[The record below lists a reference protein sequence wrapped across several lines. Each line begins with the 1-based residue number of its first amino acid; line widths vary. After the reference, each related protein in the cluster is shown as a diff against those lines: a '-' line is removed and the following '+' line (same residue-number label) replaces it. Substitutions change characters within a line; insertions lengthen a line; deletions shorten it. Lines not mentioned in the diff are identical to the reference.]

1 MAEDV
6 RCTNGKRRTHSRL
19 AAALLVAA
27 ALALTPAVWAQAR
40 GASAAGFSPGF
51 AGGARTGFSPG
62 FAGGHG
68 GLPPGGMNRP
78 QRGITGGFRHHPH
91 NGVGFGT
98 AFLGSPFWYGDGWYD
113 SPAAPAERETAE
125 APVSPAVEPA
135 SPPAAPLMIERQGDR
150 FVRLTDAQANAAVSP
165 DEQGAKASRGV
176 AVRGAKNEL
185 PSSAKDVVP
194 AVLVFRDGRQQDVAS
209 YSIIG
214 STLSESSS
222 YYSSGYW
229 TRKIQLADL
238 DLPATFKLNQQRG
251 VPFVLPGGPNQIVTR
266 P

>member
-6 RCTNGKRRTHSRL
+6 RCTDGKRRTRW
-19 AAALLVAA
+19 AAVLFVAA
-27 ALALTPAVWAQAR
+27 ALAMTPVVWAQAR
-40 GASAAGFSPGF
+40 GGSAAGFSPGF
-51 AGGARTGFSPG
+51 AGGARTGFAPG
-62 FAGGHG
+62 FAGGRG
-68 GLPPGGMNRP
+68 GVPPVGMNRP
-78 QRGITGGFRHHPH
+78 QRGITGGFRHRPH

-125 APVSPAVEPA
+125 APASPAVEPA
-135 SPPAAPLMIERQGDR
+135 SPPAPPLMIERQGDR

-165 DEQGAKASRGV
+165 GEPEGKASRRA
-176 AVRGAKNEL
+176 AVRGAKSEA
-185 PSSAKDVVP
+185 PSPTKNDVP

-214 STLSESSS
+214 STLYESSS

-238 DLPATFKLNQQRG
+238 DLPATLKLNQQRG
-251 VPFVLPGGPNQIVTR
+251 VAFVLPGGPNQIVTR

>member
-6 RCTNGKRRTHSRL
+6 RCTARIHSRL
-19 AAALLVAA
+19 AAVLLVAA
-27 ALALTPAVWAQAR
+27 ALALTPAVLAQAR

-51 AGGARTGFSPG
+51 AGGARTGFAPG
-62 FAGGHG
+62 FAGGR

-78 QRGITGGFRHHPH
+78 HRGITGGFRHHPH

-98 AFLGSPFWYGDGWYD
+98 TFLGSPFWYGDGWYD
-113 SPAAPAERETAE
+113 SPAAPPERETAE
-125 APVSPAVEPA
+125 APVSPTVEPA
-135 SPPAAPLMIERQGDR
+135 SPPAPPLMIERQGDR

-165 DEQGAKASRGV
+165 VEQGARASRG
-176 AVRGAKNEL
+176 AAGRGTKNEL
-185 PSSAKDVVP
+185 PSPAKDDVP

-214 STLSESSS
+214 STLYESSS